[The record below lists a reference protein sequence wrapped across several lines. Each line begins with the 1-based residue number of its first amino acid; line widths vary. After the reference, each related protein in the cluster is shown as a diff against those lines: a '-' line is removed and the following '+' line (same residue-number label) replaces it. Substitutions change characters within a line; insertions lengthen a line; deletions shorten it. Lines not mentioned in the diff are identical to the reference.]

1 MERFWSV
8 CDCMYEKS
16 LFEDFLFKNRK
27 MYLWII
33 LVIFRDNANFF
44 GEITF

>member
-8 CDCMYEKS
+8 CGYMYEQS
-16 LFEDFLFKNRK
+16 SFEDFLFKNIK
-27 MYLWII
+27 MYLWIS

>member
-1 MERFWSV
+1 MEHCWSV
-8 CDCMYEKS
+8 CGCMNKQS
-16 LFEDFLFKNRK
+16 LFKDCLFENIK
-27 MYLWII
+27 MYSWII

>member
-8 CDCMYEKS
+8 CDCMYEQS
-16 LFEDFLFKNRK
+16 SFEDCCFKNIK

-33 LVIFRDNANFF
+33 LVIFRDNANFS